1 MNNFKFVPVVG
12 SDKTI
17 EKTEK
22 VPGQM
27 YFSKDG
33 QILFDTPDGER
44 IQIVKTDAN
53 QIHEQKASSSSW
65 NINHNLNKYPSVIVI
80 DSAGTEVK
88 GDINY
93 IDKNNI
99 TINFSADFT
108 GKAYL
113 NQNFLIKIQ
122 KLLLNVSI

>member
-33 QILFDTPDGER
+33 QILFDTPGGER

-53 QIHEQKASSSSW
+53 YIHEQKASSSSW
-65 NINHNLNKYPSVIVI
+65 NIKHNLNKYPSVIVI
-80 DSAGTEVK
+80 DSAGTEVR

-113 NQNFLIKIQ
+113 N
-122 KLLLNVSI
+122 

>member
-12 SDKTI
+12 SDKAI
-17 EKTEK
+17 GKTERI
-22 VPGQM
+22 PGQM

-33 QILFDTPDGER
+33 QILFDTPGGER

-53 QIHEQKASSSSW
+53 YIHEQKASSSSW
-65 NINHNLNKYPSVIVI
+65 NINHNLNKYPAVIVI
-80 DSAGTEVK
+80 DSAGTEVR
-88 GDINY
+88 GDISY

-99 TINFSADFT
+99 VIKFSADFT

-113 NQNFLIKIQ
+113 N
-122 KLLLNVSI
+122 